1 MSSRLHDDGDVS
13 KSALAPPRSPAH
25 VWREILPL
33 GAKELYWEGVSP
45 LTVDATLTGCL
56 PWQAPRDLATQ
67 LGVDLELPECA
78 PAVSLSPG
86 VDFADTAD
94 WGVDFEAGGDPTIRA
109 AWTLARRL
117 APLIRGSVAIIPPL
131 PGLAWN
137 PADEAFLSFLSE
149 EIGAERVGLVSDPP
163 GEPEPGALDPVVAL
177 APGLISAETLAALG
191 ATPAGLVALRPGV
204 WAAPP
209 ALRRRPDSV
218 SKTDY
223 DWLAIRAARL
233 PWLSGYAQLH
243 GSFELV
249 RPAVL
254 ASEAELL
261 FREGHTDL
269 AIARLERLAA
279 AAKTPAQR
287 AAWLARLQGVRI
299 GRLRFAE
306 AAAEA
311 APPDCPDDLVGF
323 LTLTQGW
330 GKVMT
335 GAPSE
340 ADRLFAEA
348 RSRFSSHEERAENLY
363 VLNISALAR
372 ARLGDLAAAEAIE
385 LEIEQALARQHP
397 RRWALEYINAI
408 NLHRLYRLKKEPGPA
423 RRYLAL
429 AERANAG
436 TRTSND
442 AIYTAHNLSRMA
454 EMEGDRPGA
463 LAHALA
469 CTALFLAEPIPEALA
484 SRTIAGLLARPWPM
498 SASYALSEV
507 AASLGERLRALMDGA
522 APCADG
528 PEIDALAERLAAV
541 RRPASDPADLA
552 GAELSEKGR
561 GLMAGGVGLFLVPG
575 IDLAR
580 GRLGPLRPK
589 LRDLDDLR
597 RLFGR
602 CLIQLAPPSARRLLA
617 EGPWSVVIDDQG
629 GRGAPLDLAQ
639 LAAAA
644 LRLGVGRLVTPE
656 AEAPLPPRL
665 DGFLIAAIGPGVAE
679 IEPDQ
684 VSFRR
689 QRPPAPARADWVAAL
704 RTLQDSGGARP
715 AAKLGL
721 PLSDLRDME
730 RLGFIT
736 LDLDPKVEP
745 FLAESFARA

>member
-1 MSSRLHDDGDVS
+1 MVSRLHGDGDVA
-13 KSALAPPRSPAH
+13 KSARTPAPLSAH
-25 VWREILPL
+25 VWREISRLQPK
-33 GAKELYWEGVSP
+33 ALYWEGVAP
-45 LTVDATLTGCL
+45 LIVDATLAGCL
-56 PWQAPRDLATQ
+56 PWLAPRDLAMQ

-94 WGVDFEAGGDPTIRA
+94 WGVDFEAGGDPAIRA

-131 PGLAWN
+131 PGTVWN

-149 EIGAERVGLVSDPP
+149 EIGSERVGLVSDLP
-163 GEPEPGALDPVVAL
+163 GEPEPGRLDPVVAL
-177 APGLISAETLAALG
+177 APGLIAAETLAALG

-218 SKTDY
+218 GETDY

-306 AAAEA
+306 AAAEP

-335 GAPSE
+335 GSPSE

-348 RSRFSSHEERAENLY
+348 RSRFSSHEGRAENLY

-454 EMEGDRPGA
+454 EMENDRRGA

-498 SASYALSEV
+498 SASYTLAEV
-507 AASLGERLRALMDGA
+507 AASMGERLRALMDS
-522 APCADG
+522 APACADG
-528 PEIDALAERLAAV
+528 PEVDALAAGLAAV
-541 RRPASDPADLA
+541 HRPASDPADLA

-561 GLMAGGVGLFLVPG
+561 ALMAGGVGIFLAPG
-575 IDLAR
+575 IDPAR
-580 GRLGPLRPK
+580 SRLGPLRPAQ
-589 LRDLDDLR
+589 RDVDDLR

-602 CLIQLAPPSARRLLA
+602 CLVRLMPLPARRLPA
-617 EGPWSVVIDDQG
+617 EGSWSVVIDDQG

-639 LAAAA
+639 LAAVA

-656 AEAPLPPRL
+656 AETTLPPKL
-665 DGFLIAAIGPGVAE
+665 DGFLTAAIGPGVAE
-679 IEPDQ
+679 IESDK
-684 VSFRR
+684 VRFRR
-689 QRPPAPARADWVAAL
+689 QRAPAPAPAAWVAAL
-704 RTLQDSGGARP
+704 RALQDSGGARP
-715 AAKLGL
+715 AAKLDL

-730 RLGFIT
+730 RLGLIT
-736 LDLDPKVEP
+736 LDLDPKAEL
-745 FLAESFARA
+745 FLAESPACA